1 MERTP
6 IDTTVPRTEV
16 RGFVCPLGVYPLEPD
31 SYMPAPGYRVEF
43 EAADGGGDEGD
54 WEEWPDRYVFDAV
67 VSHDRLDAL
76 LLLLFSLLPG
86 RVYPILDVLGQDAYR
101 EVDPY
106 IAYELVG
113 NERFFDA
120 FRRRR
125 SWLLEDGMNGFG
137 AMSIEPFLYV
147 YVDEHKILTVRCE
160 AALKD
165 AVERVL
171 HAFDLEQ
178 REEPAGVDSVDHEHR
193 SVLLATAG
201 RPEWLELQEVIE
213 DFRAAWRLSLNIDA
227 ESNVDDDG
235 RELGV
240 TAWRTMIRRYNEDG
254 PSELVETFV
263 TADSLD
269 AAERLALDAMFGAA
283 PDDAGNSEA
292 EVISADRI
300 RPEELA
306 DRLGADDPAS
316 LLTAQRVHAVRPIE
330 PR

>member
-1 MERTP
+1 MERTR
-6 IDTTVPRTEV
+6 IDTTIPRTETG
-16 RGFVCPLGVYPLEPD
+16 GFACPLGVYPLDHTEFA
-31 SYMPAPGYRVEF
+31 PAPGYRVDF

-67 VSHDRLDAL
+67 VSQDRLDQL
-76 LLLLFSLLPG
+76 LILLFSMLPG

-113 NERFFDA
+113 YERFFDA

-125 SWLLEDGMNGFG
+125 SWLLEDGMAGFG
-137 AMSIEPFLYV
+137 AMSIEPFLYI

-160 AALKD
+160 AGLKE

-201 RPEWLELQEVIE
+201 RPEWLELQEALE
-213 DFRAAWRLSLNIDA
+213 DLRASWRLTLNVDA
-227 ESNVDDDG
+227 ERNVDDDG

-240 TAWRTMIRRYNEDG
+240 TAWRAMIRRYGEEG
-254 PSELVETFV
+254 ESELVEALV

-269 AAERLALDAMFGAA
+269 AAERFALDALTGGGDEASA
-283 PDDAGNSEA
+283 EA
-292 EVISADRI
+292 EVVSADRI

-306 DRLGADDPAS
+306 DRVGAKDAAA
-316 LLTAQRVHAVRPIE
+316 LLTTQRVHAIRTIE